1 MQAGISYVVFITTL
15 LCEMNTFTHV
25 REMGDRS
32 LYVSLQQESLQSELV
47 NVFMLMEVMKA
58 LTKMPVIYVAQVLL
72 LL

>member
-1 MQAGISYVVFITTL
+1 
-15 LCEMNTFTHV
+15 MNTFTHV

>member
-1 MQAGISYVVFITTL
+1 MTTL

-47 NVFMLMEVMKA
+47 NVGSNESFNKNACYLCSTG
-58 LTKMPVIYVAQVLL
+58 LVAPISWT
-72 LL
+72 